1 MKTLKDMT
9 TEELKDY
16 SRRMS
21 NLNKKIDKITDLVT
35 EFFDLYIIRSKE
47 NNKRFIAVFEKY
59 VDSYETEAIELNFET
74 EFAKIQRNYFIPLMK
89 HLAGLD

>member
-21 NLNKKIDKITDLVT
+21 NLAKKLDKITDLTT
-35 EFFDLYIIRSKE
+35 EFFDLYTIRSKE
-47 NNKRFIAVFEKY
+47 NNERFIVVLEKY
-59 VDSYETEAIELNFET
+59 IDLYESEAIELNFET
-74 EFAKIQRNYFIPLMK
+74 EFAKTQRDYFIPLMK

>member
-16 SRRMS
+16 SRRMI
-21 NLNKKIDKITDLVT
+21 NLDKKLDKITDLVT
-35 EFFDLYIIRSKE
+35 EFYDLYIIRSKE
-47 NNKRFIAVFEKY
+47 NNKGFIAVLEKCI
-59 VDSYETEAIELNFET
+59 DSYESEAIELNFET
-74 EFAKIQRNYFIPLMK
+74 GFAKTQRDYFIPLMK